1 MYLGSAK
8 EVPMD
13 CHESNLF
20 AGRRSFLKAVLPG
33 GALLCL
39 GGRCLIGYPQTQDK
53 PATASPR
60 HKFLGDSGLSFA
72 DVFKTAYADYLPL
85 WRGIE
90 KDMGSEKFV
99 AMLKRVIDEVAGR
112 ESAESAK
119 KLGKNDLAAFSQDL
133 KQPSRFWQ
141 NVLTF
146 QIVEDTPRAFEVKVT
161 ECLWAKTYRGA
172 NAADLGY
179 VLSCYG
185 DYASAKGFNPK
196 MRMIRTKT
204 LMQGDDHCNH
214 RWVIEA

>member
-1 MYLGSAK
+1 MNR
-8 EVPMD
+8 V
-13 CHESNLF
+13 ESRLIT
-20 AGRRSFLKAVLPG
+20 GRRSFIKAALPG

-39 GGRCLIGYPQTQDK
+39 GGRCLLGYAQAQDK
-53 PATASPR
+53 PATVSPR

-72 DVFKTAYADYLPL
+72 EVFNTAYANDLSL

-119 KLGKNDLAAFSQDL
+119 KLGKNDLAAFSRDL

-161 ECLWAKTYRGA
+161 ECLWAKTYREA

-179 VLSCYG
+179 LLSCYG

-204 LMQGDDHCNH
+204 LMQGNEYCNH